1 MFLFVFVGCAS
12 IIKEKNTLV
21 TFQGSTNQETEIIT
35 PYGSTKLSNGISSM
49 SIPNSKEDIN
59 IQIICGKNSPV
70 NAILPTSYSKG
81 SGILGN
87 IGLTLLA
94 FIPGIVGFIIDATGD
109 VAYSPITPF
118 NVNSYCKK

>member
-1 MFLFVFVGCAS
+1 MFLFVFVGCAI

-21 TFQGSTNQETEIIT
+21 TFQGNTNPETEIIT

-70 NAILPTSYSKG
+70 NAI
-81 SGILGN
+81 
-87 IGLTLLA
+87 
-94 FIPGIVGFIIDATGD
+94 
-109 VAYSPITPF
+109 
-118 NVNSYCKK
+118 